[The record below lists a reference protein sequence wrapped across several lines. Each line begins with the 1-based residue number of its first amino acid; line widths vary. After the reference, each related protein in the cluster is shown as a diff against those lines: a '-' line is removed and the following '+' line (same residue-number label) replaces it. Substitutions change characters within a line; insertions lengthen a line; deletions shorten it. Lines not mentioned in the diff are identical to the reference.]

1 MLWRSDTAFNLNF
14 RLLSSLYCL
23 SDLRCARALSP
34 IDKIATSLHDE
45 ADREVIV
52 ILLQNLIKLTG
63 RAAIAL
69 GVSLVLAAC
78 SSLPFMGND
87 DVEENAGFTDKPADQ
102 LYNEGLAYLAARDF
116 KSANISFAELDQF
129 YPYSEFSRKGLI
141 LQAYTHFSRGK
152 YISSITAAQRF
163 LQLYPS
169 DKDAAYAQYLVG
181 QSYFRQIPIV
191 DRDQSTTQQAYDA
204 FTALITKWPDSEYV
218 EDAKAKRRV
227 TEDQLAGKEMEVG
240 RYYLERKQY
249 LGAIN
254 RFRTVVED
262 FQTTS
267 HIEEALARLTESY
280 YALGVVNE
288 AQTAAAI
295 LGTNFPDSDWY
306 RDAYDLLNK
315 GGYQPEVSQGS
326 WLERAFGSTQLL

>member
-1 MLWRSDTAFNLNF
+1 MKHINPVADMNTILHQFL
-14 RLLSSLYCL
+14 RL
-23 SDLRCARALSP
+23 
-34 IDKIATSLHDE
+34 IA
-45 ADREVIV
+45 V
-52 ILLQNLIKLTG
+52 
-63 RAAIAL
+63 
-69 GVSLVLAAC
+69 VLCVAVAGC
-78 SSLPFMGND
+78 SSVPFLSGD
-87 DVEENAGFTDKPADQ
+87 DEEEDFAFTDKPADQ
-102 LYNEGLAYLAARDF
+102 LYNEGLAYLAAKDY
-116 KSANISFAELDQF
+116 KSANISFGELDQY

-152 YISSITAAQRF
+152 YTSTITAGRRF
-163 LQLYPS
+163 LRLYPG
-169 DKDAAYAQYLVG
+169 DDDAAYAQYLIG

-191 DRDQSTTQQAYDA
+191 ERDQGVTRQAYDA
-204 FTALITKWPDSEYV
+204 FGSLIKKWPESEYV
-218 EDAKAKRRV
+218 DDAKKKRRV
-227 TEDQLAGKEMEVG
+227 AEDQLAGKEMEVG

-262 FQTTS
+262 YQTTR

-306 RDAYDLLNK
+306 RDSFDLLNQ
-315 GGYQPEVSQGS
+315 GGYQPKVSQGS
-326 WLERAFGSTQLL
+326 WIERAFGSVNLL